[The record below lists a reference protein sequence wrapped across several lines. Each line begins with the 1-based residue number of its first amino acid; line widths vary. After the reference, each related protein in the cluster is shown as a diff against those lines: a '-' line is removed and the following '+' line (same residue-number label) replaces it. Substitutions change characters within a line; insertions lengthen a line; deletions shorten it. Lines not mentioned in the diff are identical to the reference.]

1 MNVLRTAT
9 VVLLLSSPAWAQV
22 STDKIAQVR
31 ADEAKAMKE
40 IAARYDGR
48 KLTSAERKQRG
59 QEETAA
65 KKAVMQKHGVDPKAF
80 TRSQS
85 KLSRA
90 EQAKVKAKVEELS
103 ARAEAEAASG
113 SASGAGG
120 DAEAGGG
127 DSSGVSVQVGKDDGS
142 GDDEE
147 GAGGVV
153 IEMPDEK

>member
-9 VVLLLSSPAWAQV
+9 IVLLLSSPAWAQV

-80 TRSQS
+80 TRSQA

-103 ARAEAEAASG
+103 AKAEAASG
-113 SASGAGG
+113 SASAAGG

-127 DSSGVSVQVGKDDGS
+127 DSNGVSVQVGTDDGS